1 MPQTKYSTFHYQP
14 RFNLCQSELLFSL
27 CFQLFVNFKLE
38 WLTKPEGARFR
49 NKEVMVAGPVDFR
62 IFIELDILDDMH
74 ISLNLNQITQRFKR
88 IDER

>member
-1 MPQTKYSTFHYQP
+1 
-14 RFNLCQSELLFSL
+14 
-27 CFQLFVNFKLE
+27 
-38 WLTKPEGARFR
+38 
-49 NKEVMVAGPVDFR
+49 MVAGPVDFR